1 METDLGTLLWET
13 MEDMYSGDDDDD
25 IGMRLTFSTILEF
38 QEQGC
43 LDVTTTNQV
52 MFDPDT
58 KCLTFGDVT
67 APASPTQC
75 VLFQETK
82 FNNNKHLDT
91 FKFHLSNEVGA
102 DAYKLFT
109 NDHRTLRSDTLNHRS
124 CGVAS
129 YFHSSMP
136 GFEDLQHIIQL
147 DIPDR
152 YLVVQ
157 TLWQG
162 TPVYFHNVYAPV
174 QPHLRQSFFEA
185 LPRDFEHDS
194 VHLVGGDFNIPFEAA
209 LDASMPRVDG
219 NTGKAECFEWLTA
232 LRVVDPWRIHHPHE
246 RVYSGP
252 GRCNRLDYLLVDHD
266 LMACY
271 YKDAQY
277 SKNVFGGDHLQHVL
291 TLSNGAHDQGR
302 GQWRLP
308 KELLSNPNIV
318 NAIKE
323 EATRLLDAMCVD
335 ENQNFGAM
343 WYGWLKRMK
352 KRLQTCHRHHLQHW
366 KDTLHQLKLAWL
378 AARQNAA
385 DDEDAAGR
393 IAATRDAYDTTKSE
407 YEQLLKDQQF
417 DFHANVN
424 ERGTSHFFRRPR
436 DYKVP
441 ICTATIDGVAVTD
454 KAAVQA
460 AFTDH
465 W

>member
-1 METDLGTLLWET
+1 MSHQRDFGLHR
-13 MEDMYSGDDDDD
+13 
-25 IGMRLTFSTILEF
+25 IGMDRPS
-38 QEQGC
+38 
-43 LDVTTTNQV
+43 
-52 MFDPDT
+52 
-58 KCLTFGDVT
+58 
-67 APASPTQC
+67 
-75 VLFQETK
+75 
-82 FNNNKHLDT
+82 
-91 FKFHLSNEVGA
+91 SNPLYIGQHHQSSSIG
-102 DAYKLFT
+102 L
-109 NDHRTLRSDTLNHRS
+109 HRTYNRIGLRLQPSINMSGKECIGRLRLSSSIGLRRPS
-124 CGVAS
+124 CI
-129 YFHSSMP
+129 HWSSEWESGLRRPSVSNMSGESGLGRP
-136 GFEDLQHIIQL
+136 
-147 DIPDR
+147 
-152 YLVVQ
+152 LV
-157 TLWQG
+157 
-162 TPVYFHNVYAPV
+162 
-174 QPHLRQSFFEA
+174 S
-185 LPRDFEHDS
+185 
-194 VHLVGGDFNIPFEAA
+194 
-209 LDASMPRVDG
+209 
-219 NTGKAECFEWLTA
+219 
-232 LRVVDPWRIHHPHE
+232 
-246 RVYSGP
+246 
-252 GRCNRLDYLLVDHD
+252 
-266 LMACY
+266 
-271 YKDAQY
+271 
-277 SKNVFGGDHLQHVL
+277 
-291 TLSNGAHDQGR
+291 TLSRRVMSVGTFRSASRCTIHLGR

-323 EATRLLDAMCVD
+323 EATRILDAMCVD